1 MSKKTQKMKSKV
13 ESLFNKERVGNTG
26 SMNSL

>member
-13 ESLFNKERVGNTG
+13 ESLFNKDRVGHAG